1 MAAKRAKVTGRG
13 GSRSF
18 AGIPKECMKHDN
30 YIRLSSNAKVLLVE
44 FCYLYN
50 GGNNGDLSA
59 TFSTLQKRG
68 WRSKGTL
75 ARSIKELR
83 KIGWIILARQG
94 GKNHCSLYALTF
106 QAIDECKGKHDKP
119 PTIIASGDWKKLNP
133 YPL

>member
-1 MAAKRAKVTGRG
+1 MATKRTKITGR
-13 GSRSF
+13 SETRRF
-18 AGIPKECMKHDN
+18 TGIPRECMKHEN
-30 YIRLSSNAKVLLVE
+30 YCRLSPNAKVLLIE

-83 KIGWIILARQG
+83 ETGWIILARQG

-106 QAIDECKGKHDKP
+106 QAIDECKGKHVLQ
-119 PTIIASGDWKKLNP
+119 PTNVSSGDWKN
-133 YPL
+133 

>member
-1 MAAKRAKVTGRG
+1 MATKRAKVTGRG

-18 AGIPKECMKHDN
+18 AGIPKECMRHDN
-30 YIRLSSNAKVLLVE
+30 YIRLSPNAKVLLVE

-75 ARSIKELR
+75 SRAIKELR
-83 KIGWIILARQG
+83 NIGWIILARQG
-94 GKNHCSLYALTF
+94 GKNQCSLYAITF
-106 QAIDECKGKHDKP
+106 KAIDDCKGKHDLQ
-119 PTIIASGDWKKLNP
+119 PTNVSSGDWKKLNP